1 MVGVEAVY
9 LTLFLQADIGWLFPS
24 ALKVTYAACEHYHP

>member
-1 MVGVEAVY
+1 MVGLEAVY
-9 LTLFLQADIGWLFPS
+9 LTLFLADIGWLLPS